1 MKKVI
6 VIGGGAAGLCA
17 AVFASK
23 MGAKVFL
30 VERNEKLGK
39 KIYITGKGRCNVTN
53 AAPMSEYLENYISN
67 PKFNYSIFN
76 AFTNDDLIA
85 FLEQNGCKTKVERGN
100 RVFPVSDHASS
111 VTKAFESCLKKNG
124 VIVKLHSRVRS
135 IEVVDYTDS
144 DVKSKK
150 TKQVK
155 SVTLDN
161 GDVLEGDAIIIATGG
176 LSYPTTGSTGDGY
189 DFARS
194 LGHSVTAL
202 RPSLVPMI
210 LKENDYGEMEGLSLR
225 NVELNIQYRK
235 NKSYCNRG
243 EMVFTKD
250 GISGPL
256 VLSGSAIIG
265 RDLEKRGELPGY
277 IDLKPA
283 LDADTLDKRLL
294 REFEDRKNA
303 DLKNVLGAL
312 LPSKMIPVFIHRL
325 GLKSD
330 LKVHDITRENRES
343 IINLM
348 KHFDITVSDLGK
360 YNQAVVTQGGI
371 SCKEIDS
378 KTMESKFVDG
388 LYFAGEVI
396 DVDAFTGGFNLQ
408 FAFSSG
414 YAAGVSAAN

>member
-1 MKKVI
+1 
-6 VIGGGAAGLCA
+6 
-17 AVFASK
+17 
-23 MGAKVFL
+23 
-30 VERNEKLGK
+30 
-39 KIYITGKGRCNVTN
+39 
-53 AAPMSEYLENYISN
+53 
-67 PKFNYSIFN
+67 
-76 AFTNDDLIA
+76 
-85 FLEQNGCKTKVERGN
+85 
-100 RVFPVSDHASS
+100 
-111 VTKAFESCLKKNG
+111 
-124 VIVKLHSRVRS
+124 
-135 IEVVDYTDS
+135 
-144 DVKSKK
+144 
-150 TKQVK
+150 
-155 SVTLDN
+155 
-161 GDVLEGDAIIIATGG
+161 
-176 LSYPTTGSTGDGY
+176 
-189 DFARS
+189 
-194 LGHSVTAL
+194 
-202 RPSLVPMI
+202 
-210 LKENDYGEMEGLSLR
+210 
-225 NVELNIQYRK
+225 
-235 NKSYCNRG
+235 
-243 EMVFTKD
+243 MVFTKD

-360 YNQAVVTQGGI
+360 YNQAVVTQGGV